1 MKLEKEKEKQHRQM
15 LINSVVSWTLE
26 DVLNHDLY
34 KDKVETIPE
43 TFSSMEHYFNSFR
56 YPLLEEIRTEM
67 YTSIGNLSL
76 SRTCSIFS
84 IRKHPGYKPPENLLY
99 GITIG
104 GKYLPHCNDVIA
116 LLDERPSTLENLRI
130 PERLYIQAIVLGV
143 SYTRKHK
150 VLHILASKP
159 IMAEKHEKKMM
170 ITPKFA
176 VSLINLIPSLRIWEA
191 LKDGR
196 NLNIIKEVLSSASQD
211 EGSCGMCSQQ
221 VECLQEPDLR
231 SFNLN
236 ESQLDAVRS
245 SIATSKCDHKSSIK
259 LIWGPPGTGKTKT
272 VSIILFELL
281 KMKCKTLICAP
292 TNTAVVEVT
301 SRLMKIIKG
310 APKHGS
316 YGLGDIVLLG
326 NEDRLKIKEHDEL
339 ANVFL
344 DKRVEALSKC
354 FTSFSKWGSWVG
366 TMKSLLTDSYQQ
378 YHKYLENRKSTK
390 TRKRAC
396 CLFCPKIDQT
406 DKLEDEK
413 LSIALRI
420 GLYMRKKL
428 RGFEKEMSC
437 CIKCICTH
445 MPTSVITVEVMDNMH
460 QALDLLKHFVSMVQ
474 EGSFTENQIK
484 LVFSSAESIGYT
496 VNDPSLLLLRASR
509 NECLEIVCSLAKISI
524 RKFPNDAAIRK
535 FCLQK
540 ASLIFCTT
548 SSSAKL
554 SEIKKT
560 KLVIIDE
567 AAQLKECESGIPL
580 QLPDVQHA
588 ILIGDERQLPAM
600 VQSKIS
606 EEAKFGRSLFER
618 LVSLGHKRHLLDVQY
633 RMHPSISLFPN
644 AEFYDKKISDASS
657 VQERSY
663 TKDLL
668 QGNMYGSYSF
678 IDISYGGEEFDNKHS
693 RKNMTEVAVINE
705 IIKNLFKASVANGQ
719 KVSVGIISPY
729 NAQVNAVAEK
739 LGDKYGTHCD
749 FSVSVR
755 SVDGFQGG
763 EEDVIIMSTV
773 RSNGNGSI
781 GFLSDEQRTN
791 VALTRARY
799 SLWILGNGEALMNS
813 DCVWRKI
820 LLDAKD
826 RRCYFKAD
834 DDKRLSEVIIDSL
847 IEHGKFK
854 DLRSMKSLL
863 LKEARWKVTY
873 GDEFWESFVRIKSV
887 VTRKGVVALVK
898 KLSSGWRDYRS
909 RLENRQILNGPS
921 SRLLKWN
928 HVNAHYKLLWTTDV
942 IRDNSK
948 YTQVLKFLN
957 ILPEKQIP
965 GLVKKLDIA
974 FGRYSISKMSR
985 CKVKCIEG
993 TLEVPMSWGEIDGDN
1008 KQEDCVE
1015 LSTALAS
1022 LRLR

>member
-1 MKLEKEKEKQHRQM
+1 M

-56 YPLLEEIRTEM
+56 YPLLEEIRTEI
-67 YTSIGNLSL
+67 YASIGNLSL

-84 IRKHPGYKPPENLLY
+84 IRKDRGHKPPENLLY
-99 GITIG
+99 GITVG

-116 LLDERPSTLENLRI
+116 LLDERPSTLENLSR
-130 PERLYIQAIVLGV
+130 PGRLYVPAIVLGV

-150 VLHILASKP
+150 TLHILASKP
-159 IMAEKHEKKMM
+159 IMAEKHEKKMK

-196 NLNIIKEVLSSASQD
+196 NVNIIKEVLSSASQD

-221 VECLQEPDLR
+221 VECLHEPDLR

-236 ESQLDAVRS
+236 ESQLDAVLS
-245 SIATSKCDHKSSIK
+245 SVATSKCDHKSSIK

-292 TNTAVVEVT
+292 TNTAIVEVT
-301 SRLMKIIKG
+301 SRLMKIING
-310 APKHGS
+310 ASKHGS

-339 ANVFL
+339 ANAFL
-344 DKRVEALSKC
+344 DKRIEVLSKC

-378 YHKYLENRKSTK
+378 YHKYLKNRKNTK

-428 RGFEKEMSC
+428 SGFEKEMSY
-437 CIKCICTH
+437 CIRCICTH
-445 MPTSVITVEVMDNMH
+445 MPTSVITAEVMDNMH
-460 QALDLLKHFVSMVQ
+460 KALDLLKHFISLVQ
-474 EGSFTENQIK
+474 ERSFTEEQIK
-484 LVFSSAESIGYT
+484 LIFSSSETIGYT
-496 VNDPSLLLLRASR
+496 VNDPSLLLLGTSR
-509 NECLEIVCSLAKISI
+509 NECLEILCSLAKISI

-540 ASLIFCTT
+540 ACLIFCTA

-567 AAQLKECESGIPL
+567 AAQLRECESGIPL

-600 VQSKIS
+600 VQSKVS

-705 IIKNLFKASVANGQ
+705 IIKNLFKVANGQ
-719 KVSVGIISPY
+719 KVSIGIISPY
-729 NAQVNAVAEK
+729 NAQVVAVSEK

-763 EEDVIIMSTV
+763 EEDVIIISTV

-791 VALTRARY
+791 VALTRARCC
-799 SLWILGNGEALMNS
+799 LWILGNGETLMNS
-813 DCVWRKI
+813 DSVWRKI
-820 LLDAKD
+820 VLDAKD

-854 DLRSMKSLL
+854 ELRSMKSLL

-887 VTRKGVVALVK
+887 VTRKGVVDLVK
-898 KLSSGWRDYRS
+898 KLSSGWRDRRS
-909 RLENRQILNGPS
+909 RLENRQIMNGPS
-921 SRLLKWN
+921 SQLLKWN
-928 HVNAHYKLLWTTDV
+928 HVNAHYKLLWTTD
-942 IRDNSK
+942 IIKDDSK

-965 GLVKKLDIA
+965 RLVKKLDIA
-974 FGRYSISKMSR
+974 FGR
-985 CKVKCIEG
+985 
-993 TLEVPMSWGEIDGDN
+993 TLEVPMSWEIDHDN

-1022 LRLR
+1022 FRLR

>member
-1 MKLEKEKEKQHRQM
+1 M
-15 LINSVVSWTLE
+15 LCYQNRKTFLLVNSKNQDS
-26 DVLNHDLY
+26 Y
-34 KDKVETIPE
+34 
-43 TFSSMEHYFNSFR
+43 S
-56 YPLLEEIRTEM
+56 YPVILIR
-67 YTSIGNLSL
+67 
-76 SRTCSIFS
+76 
-84 IRKHPGYKPPENLLY
+84 
-99 GITIG
+99 
-104 GKYLPHCNDVIA
+104 
-116 LLDERPSTLENLRI
+116 
-130 PERLYIQAIVLGV
+130 
-143 SYTRKHK
+143 
-150 VLHILASKP
+150 
-159 IMAEKHEKKMM
+159 
-170 ITPKFA
+170 
-176 VSLINLIPSLRIWEA
+176 
-191 LKDGR
+191 
-196 NLNIIKEVLSSASQD
+196 QD

-221 VECLQEPDLR
+221 VECLQEPDLH

-236 ESQLDAVRS
+236 DSQLDVVRS

-259 LIWGPPGTGKTKT
+259 LIW
-272 VSIILFELL
+272 LL
-281 KMKCKTLICAP
+281 NMKCKTLTCAP
-292 TNTAVVEVT
+292 TNTAIVEVT

-310 APKHGS
+310 APQHGS

-326 NEDRLKIKEHDEL
+326 NKDRLKIYEHDEL
-339 ANVFL
+339 ADVFL
-344 DKRVEALSKC
+344 DKRIEVLSKC

-378 YHKYLENRKSTK
+378 YYKYLENRKSTK

-420 GLYMRKKL
+420 GLYMRKIL
-428 RGFEKEMSC
+428 SGFEKEMSY

-445 MPTSVITVEVMDNMH
+445 MPTSVITVKTMDNMH
-460 QALDLLKHFVSMVQ
+460 KALDLLKHFISLIQ
-474 EGSFTENQIK
+474 EGSFTEEQIK
-484 LVFSSAESIGYT
+484 IIFSSSETIGYT
-496 VNDPSLLLLRASR
+496 VNDPSLLLLGTSR
-509 NECLEIVCSLAKISI
+509 NECLEILCSLAKISI

-540 ASLIFCTT
+540 ASMIFCTT
-548 SSSAKL
+548 SSSARL
-554 SEIKKT
+554 SEIKKK

-567 AAQLKECESGIPL
+567 AAQLRECESGIPL
-580 QLPDVQHA
+580 QLADVQHA

-600 VQSKIS
+600 VQSKLNL
-606 EEAKFGRSLFER
+606 EEVCSR

-678 IDISYGGEEFDNKHS
+678 VDISYGGEEFDNKHS

-729 NAQVNAVAEK
+729 NAQVIAVSEK

-773 RSNGNGSI
+773 RLNGNGSI
-781 GFLSDEQRTN
+781 GFLSDEHRTN

-799 SLWILGNGEALMNS
+799 CLWILGNGETLMNS
-813 DCVWRKI
+813 DSVWRKI
-820 LLDAKD
+820 VHDAKD
-826 RRCYFKAD
+826 RCYFKAD
-834 DDKRLSEVIIDSL
+834 GDKRLSEVIIDSL

-863 LKEARWKVTY
+863 LKEARWKVYITCGY
-873 GDEFWESFVRIKSV
+873 CCLCVIVGFHLIFLGVR
-887 VTRKGVVALVK
+887 T
-898 KLSSGWRDYRS
+898 
-909 RLENRQILNGPS
+909 
-921 SRLLKWN
+921 
-928 HVNAHYKLLWTTDV
+928 
-942 IRDNSK
+942 
-948 YTQVLKFLN
+948 
-957 ILPEKQIP
+957 
-965 GLVKKLDIA
+965 
-974 FGRYSISKMSR
+974 
-985 CKVKCIEG
+985 VKC
-993 TLEVPMSWGEIDGDN
+993 
-1008 KQEDCVE
+1008 CVY
-1015 LSTALAS
+1015 TC
-1022 LRLR
+1022 